1 MKFIV
6 VYSIELVFFYKQD
19 SPIAQIFELSAS
31 ESNFSAP
38 ECLNDVERQFLRQY
52 LAASEMTLEEMWAK
66 SMRMLD
72 NGDYICCMFHLI
84 LRKAEKGMVSKAQR
98 I

>member
-1 MKFIV
+1 MKVIA
-6 VYSIELVFFYKQD
+6 VYSIELFFLYKQD

-31 ESNFSAP
+31 ESNFSSL
-38 ECLNDVERQFLRQY
+38 ECLNDVERQYLRQY

-72 NGDYICCMFHLI
+72 NGDYICCMFHSI
-84 LRKAEKGMVSKAQR
+84 LKKVEKGMVSMPQR